1 MQLVFVLFI
10 LSTAIQLC
18 YYLFIF
24 SRFTS
29 LKSNAKGS
37 VNTPIS
43 VLICARNE
51 SENLQ
56 RFLPKVLQ
64 QKYSDFEIVLINDR
78 SYDDSLEVMASFKE
92 KYPSKIK
99 IVNVAETKNGGSK
112 KYALSLGIKAATHE
126 YLLFTDA
133 DCIPNSD
140 NWICEMSQHFSANK
154 SIVLGY
160 GAYRNIKSSWLNKLI
175 RFETLITALQY
186 ISYANIGTPYMG
198 VGRNLAYTK
207 SLFLDNNGFANHLH
221 LKSGDDDLFINQIA
235 TKENCTVSL
244 HPDSFTISE
253 PKTTFKGWI
262 NQKRR
267 HISTANYYKPMHQ
280 FLLGL
285 YFSSQLLFWILA
297 ILLFVFGFQWEY
309 VLILLL
315 VRLVIHYI
323 IISAT
328 SKKLNEEGLVLW
340 TPFLEIFLI
349 LTQLFIFIK
358 NLVSKP
364 THW

>member
-1 MQLVFVLFI
+1 MQLVFALFI
-10 LSTAIQLC
+10 ASTAIQLC

-24 SRFTS
+24 SRFS
-29 LKSNAKGS
+29 SFKSSKKGNL
-37 VNTPIS
+37 NTPIS

-56 RFLPKVLQ
+56 QFLPKIISQ
-64 QKYSDFEIVLINDR
+64 QYQNFEIVLINDR
-78 SYDDSLEVMASFKE
+78 SYDDTFEVMESFKE
-92 KYPSKIK
+92 KYPLKIK
-99 IVNVAETKNGGSK
+99 IVNVAETKSGGSK

-133 DCIPNSD
+133 DCFPNSD
-140 NWICEMSQHFSANK
+140 NWISEMSQQFTANK

-160 GAYRNIKSSWLNKLI
+160 GAYRAIKNSWLNKLI
-175 RFETLITALQY
+175 RFETLMTALQY
-186 ISYANIGTPYMG
+186 VSYANIGLPYMG

-207 SLFLDNNGFANHLH
+207 SLFFDNNGFANHLH
-221 LKSGDDDLFINQIA
+221 LKSGDDDLFVNQNA
-235 TKENCTVSL
+235 TKENCAISL

-253 PKTTFKGWI
+253 PKITFKDWV

-267 HISTANYYKPMHQ
+267 HVSTAKQYKPIHQ

-285 YFSSQLLFWILA
+285 YYSSQLLFWALA
-297 ILLFVFGFQWEY
+297 TLLLAFGFQWEIVLGLFLIRISIQY
-309 VLILLL
+309 V
-315 VRLVIHYI
+315 
-323 IISAT
+323 IISST
-328 SKKLNEEGLVLW
+328 SKKLNEKGLLLW
-340 TPFLEIFLI
+340 APFLEIFLV

>member
-1 MQLVFVLFI
+1 MLLVFAIFI
-10 LSTAIQLC
+10 ACTAIQLC

-24 SRFTS
+24 SRFSS
-29 LKSNAKGS
+29 LKPTKKE
-37 VNTPIS
+37 TIDIPIS

-51 SENLQ
+51 AKNLQ
-56 RFLPKVLQ
+56 QFLPKILQ
-64 QKYSDFEIVLINDR
+64 QNYPNFEVILINDR
-78 SYDDSLEVMASFKE
+78 SFDATLEVMESFKE

-112 KYALSLGIKAATHE
+112 KHALSLGIKSANHE
-126 YLLFTDA
+126 HLLFTDA
-133 DCIPNSD
+133 DCTPNSD
-140 NWICEMSQHFSANK
+140 NWIHEMSQHFTPNK
-154 SIVLGY
+154 SIVLGV
-160 GAYRNIKSSWLNKLI
+160 GAYRTIQNSWLNKLI
-175 RFETLITALQY
+175 RFETLMTALQY
-186 ISYANIGTPYMG
+186 VSYANIGIPYMG

-207 SLFLDNNGFANHLH
+207 SLFFDNNGFASHLH
-221 LKSGDDDLFINQIA
+221 LKSGDDDLFVNQHA
-235 TKENCTVSL
+235 TKENVSVSL

-253 PKTTFKGWI
+253 PKTTFNDWI

-267 HISTANYYKPMHQ
+267 HISTANYYKPLHQ

-285 YFSSQLLFWILA
+285 YYSSQLLFWGL
-297 ILLFVFGFQWEY
+297 G
-309 VLILLL
+309 ILLL
-315 VRLVIHYI
+315 AFGYQWKIVLGLFFIRIAVQYI
-323 IISAT
+323 IISKT
-328 SKKLNEEGLVLW
+328 SKKLNEKGLLLW